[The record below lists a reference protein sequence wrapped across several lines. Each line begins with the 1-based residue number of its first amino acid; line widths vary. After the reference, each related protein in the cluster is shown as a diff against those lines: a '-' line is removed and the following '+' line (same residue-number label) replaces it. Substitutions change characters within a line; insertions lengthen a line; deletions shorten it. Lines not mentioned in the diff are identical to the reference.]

1 MSHFAE
7 LPFLC
12 IRWRVNDYW
21 SDRFLPESTRWLI
34 SKRRYPEARALIL
47 QAAEMNNKTIPLY
60 LIDERHML
68 IQVIILLPSFSVLS
82 AVNFQ
87 WAFDGADPISK
98 YRDHR
103 QRLQVEDLVQAHSHL
118 IRSLVIAADR
128 SINYFYHNY
137 VIISIQD
144 GNNDGILWNN
154 LLHNELLWRFLLEL
168 RSLDVIWIRV
178 NPPMMNNIFV
188 CVCL

>member
-12 IRWRVNDYW
+12 IRWRVNDNW
-21 SDRFLPESTRWLI
+21 SNRFLPESTRWLI

-47 QAAEMNNKTIPLY
+47 QAAEMNNKTIPHF
-60 LIDERHML
+60 LIEEKEVP
-68 IQVIILLPSFSVLS
+68 IQVIILLPSFSVSS

-103 QRLQVEDLVQAHSHL
+103 QRLQVEDLVQADFHL
-118 IRSLVIAADR
+118 IWSLVTAAQR
-128 SINYFYHNY
+128 SISSFYHNY
-137 VIISIQD
+137 VATSLQA
-144 GNNDGILWNN
+144 GSNDGILWNN
-154 LLHNELLWRFLLEL
+154 LLHNEPRRRFLFEL

-178 NPPMMNNIFV
+178 NAPKMND
-188 CVCL
+188 